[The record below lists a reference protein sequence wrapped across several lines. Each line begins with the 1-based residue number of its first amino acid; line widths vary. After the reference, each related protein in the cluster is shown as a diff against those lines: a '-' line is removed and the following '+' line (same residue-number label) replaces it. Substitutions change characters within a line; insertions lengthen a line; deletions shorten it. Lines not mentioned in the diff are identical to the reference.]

1 MSNPHNGQKLLLV
14 DDNPEFLKLLE
25 LYLET
30 EPYELFAF
38 ESAEEALP
46 FLDDHDFAAIISDQ
60 FMPGLSGLEF
70 LQVARPKQP
79 FSSFILVTGNADR
92 NTAIEAVNS
101 GEIFR
106 FIAKPFKR
114 QLFLDTLEKAI
125 EQYNLHKTN
134 QQLQRETRQLNEQLQ
149 QANASLQEKLEEL
162 HNQQEALKKAND
174 ALEKN
179 FKHSLDLCHRIISTY
194 SPLLGKDTRAVVEIC
209 DHFCQSD
216 ELSQDVKRELQ
227 ISAWLHNI
235 GLVGV
240 SRELL
245 TGGNTRFLNR
255 NERRVLESHPIVGQ
269 AIVSFMEDLGNVGE
283 IIRAHHERWDGTGY
297 PDGLRQDYIPMAARY
312 LAVACAYVE
321 SKLPRNEAVNYII
334 DQSGKAFFPEAVR
347 LFLKVT
353 ELGPLPQQV
362 KEITLNQLRENMV
375 IASDIH
381 TSSGLLLL
389 PEGQRITRDIL
400 LRIQHHNLIDAIT
413 DRILVY
419 VKGS

>member
-1 MSNPHNGQKLLLV
+1 MSNPHPGKKLLLV
-14 DDNPEFLKLLE
+14 DDNPEFLRLLE

-30 EPYELFAF
+30 EPYELFSF
-38 ESAEEALP
+38 GSAEEALP
-46 FLDDHDFAAIISDQ
+46 FLDDYDFAAIISDQ

-70 LQVARPKQP
+70 LQIARPKQP

-92 NTAIEAVNS
+92 DTAIEAVNS

-106 FIAKPFKR
+106 FISKPFRR
-114 QLFLDTLEKAI
+114 QVFLDTLQRAI
-125 EQYNLHKTN
+125 EQYDLHKTN
-134 QQLQRETRQLNEQLQ
+134 RRLQAETRQLNEQLQ
-149 QANASLQEKLEEL
+149 QVNRSLEENVREL
-162 HNQQEALKKAND
+162 HDQQGALKRANE

-179 FKHSLDLCHRIISTY
+179 FKHSLDLCHRIIATY
-194 SPLLGKDTRAVVEIC
+194 SPLLGKDTRAVVQIC
-209 DHFCQSD
+209 EHFCQSD
-216 ELSQDVKRELQ
+216 ELSAKVKRELQ
-227 ISAWLHNI
+227 ISSWLHNI

-245 TGGNTRFLNR
+245 TNGNNRFLNR

-269 AIVSFMEDLGNVGE
+269 AIVSFLEDLGDVGQ

-321 SKLPRNEAVNYII
+321 SKLPRHEAVNFII
-334 DQSGKAFFPEAVR
+334 DQSGKAFYPEAVR

-353 ELGPLPQQV
+353 ELAPLPQQV
-362 KEITLNQLRENMV
+362 KEITLNQLREDMV

-389 PEGQRITRDIL
+389 PESQPITRDIL